1 MLIEDQ
7 IRCKES
13 ADKQFHF
20 LKNAI
25 NICMVDDDHQLLNIY
40 SEILNQHYLYNVIS
54 CKNVS
59 ETESLLSSKK
69 RIHVCI
75 MDLGLEN
82 TNNDEFYL
90 LKKFSPCISFIVL
103 TGKESIK
110 KGFDCGKYG
119 SFSVFEK
126 PVDFDTSDFFNAI
139 NNAFIY
145 NLVSSSSKLH
155 KPVIEHIV
163 AAFFLSKPAD
173 IFEWA
178 MNANV
183 SEQYL
188 RKMWN
193 MIFGYQPKYFLWL
206 YNTMSSAFSYYNSDF
221 LLKNGAQAEDSIIH
235 LEYDEREISALEKYY
250 QSNKNIFEK
259 ILMRISV

>member
-1 MLIEDQ
+1 
-7 IRCKES
+7 
-13 ADKQFHF
+13 
-20 LKNAI
+20 
-25 NICMVDDDHQLLNIY
+25 
-40 SEILNQHYLYNVIS
+40 
-54 CKNVS
+54 
-59 ETESLLSSKK
+59 
-69 RIHVCI
+69 
-75 MDLGLEN
+75 
-82 TNNDEFYL
+82 
-90 LKKFSPCISFIVL
+90 
-103 TGKESIK
+103 
-110 KGFDCGKYG
+110 
-119 SFSVFEK
+119 
-126 PVDFDTSDFFNAI
+126 
-139 NNAFIY
+139 
-145 NLVSSSSKLH
+145 LH